1 MRRFFDTSVL
11 VAAVLEEHEHH
22 DRSFA
27 ALSAASLPSAFCGA
41 HNLVEVYATLT
52 RYPGKQRLT
61 AEQGLL
67 ILGAIE
73 SHLTIVSLETKEHLA
88 AIRRFAGAGIIGGT
102 IYDALIAACALK
114 AKADILYT
122 WNIGHFL
129 QLGDDVA
136 QRVRTP

>member
-1 MRRFFDTSVL
+1 
-11 VAAVLEEHEHH
+11 
-22 DRSFA
+22 
-27 ALSAASLPSAFCGA
+27 
-41 HNLVEVYATLT
+41 
-52 RYPGKQRLT
+52 LT

-73 SHLTIVSLETKEHLA
+73 SHLTIVSLGTKEHLA